1 MNIIVAGQRI
11 VTDSEFLE
19 VAVGFGPEV
28 VEPLDLAEEFTAGG
42 LFSRDALDSFLAD
55 FEVETDTDRE
65 DAAYYKSLLR
75 RMPRELRARKTT
87 PAAPAAVIA
96 AELEAAD
103 DALGYEADDI
113 TADWTAADF
122 DSYEVL
128 GTVGT
133 ADPAAT
139 VARARQPRAERR
151 AVRAAL
157 TIVRNEIQTEVAA

>member
-11 VTDSEFLE
+11 VTKSEFFE
-19 VAVGFGPEV
+19 VANGFDT
-28 VEPLDLAEEFTAGG
+28 VEPLDIENDFTAGG
-42 LFSRDALDSFLAD
+42 LASRDALTSFLAD
-55 FEVETDTDRE
+55 LQVETDTDRE

-75 RMPRELRARKTT
+75 RMPRELRTRKT
-87 PAAPAAVIA
+87 APAAVVA

-103 DALGYEADDI
+103 EALGYETDDI

-128 GTVGT
+128 ATLGTS
-133 ADPAAT
+133 DPAAA
-139 VARARQPRAERR
+139 VARARRPRAERR

-157 TIVRNEIQTEVAA
+157 SIVRNEIQTEVAA

>member
-19 VAVGFGPEV
+19 VATGFGPEI
-28 VEPLDLAEEFTAGG
+28 EPLDIEADFTAGG
-42 LFSRDALDSFLAD
+42 LASRDALTSFLAD
-55 FEVETDTDRE
+55 LQVETDTDRE

-75 RMPRELRARKTT
+75 RMPRELRTRKT
-87 PAAPAAVIA
+87 APAVV

-103 DALGYEADDI
+103 EALGYEADDI
-113 TADWTAADF
+113 TADWTSADF

-128 GTVGT
+128 ATLG
-133 ADPAAT
+133 ASDPAAA

-157 TIVRNEIQTEVAA
+157 SIVRNEIQAEVAA

>member
-19 VAVGFGPEV
+19 AALGFTTAE

-42 LFSRDALDSFLAD
+42 LASRDAVDSFLAD
-55 FEVETDTDRE
+55 LQVETDTDRE

-87 PAAPAAVIA
+87 PAASAAVV
-96 AELEAAD
+96 AELVAAD
-103 DALGYEADDI
+103 NALGFEDDDI

-128 GTVGT
+128 ASVGKPN
-133 ADPAAT
+133 PAAA
-139 VARARQPRAERR
+139 VSRARQPRAERR
-151 AVRAAL
+151 AVRTAL
-157 TIVRNEIQTEVAA
+157 RLVRDEVQAEVAA

>member
-11 VTDSEFLE
+11 VTGSEFLE
-19 VAVGFGPEV
+19 VAVGFDIE

-42 LFSRDALDSFLAD
+42 LASRDALDSFLAD
-55 FEVETDTDRE
+55 FQVETDTDRE

-75 RMPRELRARKTT
+75 RMPRELRSRKT
-87 PAAPAAVIA
+87 APAAVVA
-96 AELEAAD
+96 AELVAAD

-128 GTVGT
+128 ATLGTT
-133 ADPAAT
+133 DPAAA
-139 VARARQPRAERR
+139 VARARAPRAERR

-157 TIVRNEIQTEVAA
+157 RIVRDEIPAGVAA

>member
-11 VTDSEFLE
+11 VTGSEFLE
-19 VAVGFGPEV
+19 AALGFNTAE

-42 LFSRDALDSFLAD
+42 LASRDALDSFLTD
-55 FEVETDTDRE
+55 FQVETDTDRE

-87 PAAPAAVIA
+87 PAAPAAVVA
-96 AELEAAD
+96 AELVAAD
-103 DALGYEADDI
+103 EALGFEADDI

-128 GTVGT
+128 ATLGTT
-133 ADPAAT
+133 DPAGA
-139 VARARQPRAERR
+139 VARARAPRAERR
-151 AVRAAL
+151 AVRTAL
-157 TIVRNEIQTEVAA
+157 RIVRDEIPTEVAA

>member
-11 VTDSEFLE
+11 VTGSEFLE
-19 VAVGFGPEV
+19 AALGFNTAE

-42 LFSRDALDSFLAD
+42 LASRDALDSFLAD
-55 FEVETDTDRE
+55 LQVETDTDRE

-75 RMPRELRARKTT
+75 RMPRELRTRKTA
-87 PAAPAAVIA
+87 PAPAAVVA
-96 AELEAAD
+96 AELVAAD
-103 DALGYEADDI
+103 DALGFEADDI

-128 GTVGT
+128 ATLGTT
-133 ADPAAT
+133 DPAAA
-139 VARARQPRAERR
+139 VARARAPRAERR

-157 TIVRNEIQTEVAA
+157 RIVRDEIPAEVAA